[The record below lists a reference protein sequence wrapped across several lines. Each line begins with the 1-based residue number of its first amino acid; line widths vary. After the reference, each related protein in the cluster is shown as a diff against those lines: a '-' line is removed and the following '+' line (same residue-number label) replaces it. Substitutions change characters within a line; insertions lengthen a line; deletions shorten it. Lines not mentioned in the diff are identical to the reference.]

1 MFHRNSGHG
10 FSVYPTSA
18 LGNLS
23 QRLVHFACSFVQEP
37 NNELYL
43 KALEMT
49 EKAPSLHQELQ
60 KQLAS
65 QQVILGGGT
74 PSPSAATSK
83 GGKKKKQKE
92 SDFKY
97 DVMGWIVLAV
107 GVIAWAGLAK
117 SSMPPPPPPSLN
129 S

>member
-49 EKAPSLHQELQ
+49 EKVLSALTLFMCFFHL
-60 KQLAS
+60 
-65 QQVILGGGT
+65 VGGG
-74 PSPSAATSK
+74 
-83 GGKKKKQKE
+83 
-92 SDFKY
+92 FR
-97 DVMGWIVLAV
+97 VLGRRETKFAYTH
-107 GVIAWAGLAK
+107 
-117 SSMPPPPPPSLN
+117 
-129 S
+129 